1 MTNGAADDAGS
12 DDNNRNKMSA
22 VPGWARRERERKRET
37 VYVCVCS
44 MLRQT
49 LSCENSKSA

>member
-22 VPGWARRERERKRET
+22 VPGWARREREKERDC
-37 VYVCVCS
+37 VCVCV
-44 MLRQT
+44 
-49 LSCENSKSA
+49 CVFYA